1 MSLLAIYMP
10 SGLTG
15 VGIGI
20 ATPLI
25 TVGLSIIGDRL
36 AHAQVGS
43 GNSLYTTAY
52 SLGSIVGPVSA
63 SAL

>member
-1 MSLLAIYMP
+1 MSLLAIYML

-25 TVGLSIIGDRL
+25 PLLHIRMLFAIY
-36 AHAQVGS
+36 AS
-43 GNSLYTTAY
+43 GAVVAPFITAY